1 MNPADF
7 TELAPGTLATASQGF
22 LCFVPNPL
30 PPPSLNLGMSAIH
43 TLAQAERAL
52 GKLAGSGEMLPNPH
66 LLIGPFVRREAVL
79 SSRIEGTIANEE
91 DLVLFKMDP
100 AVQDRRPATLEVRK
114 YVIGNPSLNSAPKH
128 HLA

>member
-7 TELAPGTLATASQGF
+7 TELAPGTLATAAQGF

-30 PPPSLNLGMSAIH
+30 PPPTLHLGMSAIH

-79 SSRIEGTIANEE
+79 SSRIEGPIASEQH
-91 DLVLFKMDP
+91 LVFSSRDP
-100 AVQDRRPATLEVRK
+100 E
-114 YVIGNPSLNSAPKH
+114 LNSRTPAP
-128 HLA
+128 L